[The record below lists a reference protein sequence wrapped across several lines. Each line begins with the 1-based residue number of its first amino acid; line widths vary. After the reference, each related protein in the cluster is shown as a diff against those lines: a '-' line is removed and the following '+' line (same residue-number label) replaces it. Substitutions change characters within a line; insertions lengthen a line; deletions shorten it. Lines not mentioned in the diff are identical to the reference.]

1 MLQGKLD
8 RVAQTLFDGIHLR
21 IPRHDRVHLVGQ
33 DLLHQIGDVAIV
45 VIERFPVDAAP
56 LHNIFNGDVVQGA
69 LLQQGGEGFLDCP
82 PCEICHGAGL
92 LSIAYIIIACVPKK
106 TKTGF

>member
-1 MLQGKLD
+1 MESPHSNCL
-8 RVAQTLFDGIHLR
+8 IR
-21 IPRHDRVHLVGQ
+21 IPYFPLLPSKVVSKQLV
-33 DLLHQIGDVAIV
+33 V
-45 VIERFPVDAAP
+45 VVERIAVDAAP

-92 LSIAYIIIACVPKK
+92 LSIAYIIIACIPKK

>member
-1 MLQGKLD
+1 
-8 RVAQTLFDGIHLR
+8 VVVER
-21 IPRHDRVHLVGQ
+21 I
-33 DLLHQIGDVAIV
+33 A
-45 VIERFPVDAAP
+45 VDAAP